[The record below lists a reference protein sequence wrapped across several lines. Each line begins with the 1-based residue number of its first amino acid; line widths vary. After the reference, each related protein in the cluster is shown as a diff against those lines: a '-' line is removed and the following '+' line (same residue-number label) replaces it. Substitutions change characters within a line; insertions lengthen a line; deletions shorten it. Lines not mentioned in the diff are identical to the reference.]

1 MEKRYYWLKLKED
14 FFRDLKIKKL
24 RKIAGGDTY
33 TIIYLKMQL
42 LSLKNQGVLEY
53 TKVENSFEEE
63 IALAIDEDVENVA
76 VTIAYLT
83 QNGLLEEIN
92 ESQFLLN
99 GAVKCIGS
107 ETEVAARVRKCREM
121 KDQNLNKELKTIE
134 TSQKE
139 PKTNAQRQRM
149 FRAKQICEEKQHIP
163 LIEDY
168 TNNKR
173 YGGNYYIVFKR
184 DKFKCSLCGS
194 IENLCVHHIDGYDEN
209 KPQNNAENKLITLCR
224 NCHSNVHA
232 GVEIPKDIL
241 ESINYFESNEM
252 FPSNANVT
260 NCNKNVTLDIDI
272 EKDIELDIEKK
283 EINKEKKLT
292 DAQEIQ
298 KIIDDNFKYNN
309 ELYEAYN
316 EFNKMR
322 SKNKKVSNTP
332 YANKKIINE
341 LNKMTDDDEEKI
353 AIINQS
359 IINGWGGI
367 FPVKKNNYNNS
378 YNNRPSTIAGA
389 STSKSNFK
397 VELPKMS
404 DEELHKYDGMSDDDF
419 NF

>member
-1 MEKRYYWLKLKED
+1 MSEKRYYWLKLKED

-53 TKVENSFEEE
+53 QKVENTFEEE
-63 IALAIDEDVENVA
+63 IALEIDEDIDNVK
-76 VTIAYLT
+76 VTIAYLM
-83 QNGLLEEIN
+83 QNGLLEEIEDN
-92 ESQFLLN
+92 QFILSEAL
-99 GAVKCIGS
+99 KCIDS
-107 ETEVAARVRKCREM
+107 ETKGASRVRKFREI
-121 KDQNLNKELKTIE
+121 KKQNDVKALQCNI
-134 TSQKE
+134 
-139 PKTNAQRQRM
+139 
-149 FRAKQICEEKQHIP
+149 
-163 LIEDY
+163 
-168 TNNKR
+168 
-173 YGGNYYIVFKR
+173 
-184 DKFKCSLCGS
+184 
-194 IENLCVHHIDGYDEN
+194 
-209 KPQNNAENKLITLCR
+209 
-224 NCHSNVHA
+224 
-232 GVEIPKDIL
+232 
-241 ESINYFESNEM
+241 
-252 FPSNANVT
+252 NVT
-260 NCNKNVTLDIDI
+260 NCNKSVTTDIDI
-272 EKDIELDIEKK
+272 EKDIELEK
-283 EINKEKKLT
+283 EIEIDKDKEKKLT

-367 FPVKKNNYNNS
+367 FPVKKNNYNNN
-378 YNNRPSTIAGA
+378 YNNNRPSTITGA
-389 STSKSNFK
+389 SINKSNFK
-397 VELPKMS
+397 VEVPKMS
-404 DEELHKYDGMSDDDF
+404 EEELHKYDGMTDDDF